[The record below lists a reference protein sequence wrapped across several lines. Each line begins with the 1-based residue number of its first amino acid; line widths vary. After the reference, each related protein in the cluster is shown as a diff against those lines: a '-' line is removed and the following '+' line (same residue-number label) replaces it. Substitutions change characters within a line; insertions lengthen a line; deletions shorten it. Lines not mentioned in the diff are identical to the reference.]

1 MNADGEDVAKSGGE
15 QVSVTAARAISSGLA
30 ATWRAQWMVFLFFG
44 CHLLLAAAVAA
55 PMHSAIATHLGR
67 SAVGE
72 ELARG
77 FSAAWLTDFQIA
89 SEAFLKGFSIAIV
102 YAGVLFLALNTA
114 LSAGAYEVF
123 AGGEDA
129 RLHAFGRGVGK
140 YFTRFVR
147 LALIASALYF
157 LVFWIWND
165 LAVRQLDRWFED
177 STREAWHFRIN
188 LIRVALLFVSA
199 MLVNVVLE
207 YARADIVARQREST
221 LAALGQ
227 AAGFV
232 LRNLPSVLFIQFGLG
247 SLTALTI
254 AAYAAFARY
263 FPQDSPATILLWFFV
278 AQVLFWLRW
287 LFRLSSWG
295 AALEYYRGRSGLA

>member
-1 MNADGEDVAKSGGE
+1 M
-15 QVSVTAARAISSGLA
+15 TAFRAISAGFG
-30 ATWRAQWMVFLFFG
+30 ATWRAKWMVFLFFA

-55 PMHSAIATHLGR
+55 PMHSAIADHLGR

-77 FSAAWLTDFQIA
+77 FSAAWLTEFQIA
-89 SEAFLKGFSIAIV
+89 YESFLKSFSIAIV
-102 YAGVLFLALNTA
+102 YAGILFLALNTV

-123 AGGEDA
+123 AGGEGA

-147 LALIASALYF
+147 LALIASVLYF
-157 LVFWIWND
+157 LAFWIWND
-165 LAVRQLDRWFED
+165 LAVRQLERWFQD
-177 STREAWHFRIN
+177 STREAWHFRLN
-188 LIRVALLFVSA
+188 LVRVGMLFASA
-199 MLVNVVLE
+199 MLVNLLVE
-207 YARADIVARQREST
+207 YTRADMVVRQRESM

-232 LRNLPSVLFIQFGLG
+232 FRRLPAVLAISLIPGL
-247 SLTALTI
+247 LNVLAI
-254 AAYAAFARY
+254 AAYAVFARY
-263 FPQDSPATILLWFFV
+263 FPQDRSATILLWFLV
-278 AQVLFWLRW
+278 AQALFWARW

-295 AALEYYRGRSGLA
+295 AALEYYRGRS

>member
-1 MNADGEDVAKSGGE
+1 M
-15 QVSVTAARAISSGLA
+15 TALRAISSGLA
-30 ATWRAQWMVFLFFG
+30 ATRRAQWMVFLFLG
-44 CHLLLAAAVAA
+44 CHLLLAVAVAA

-77 FSAAWLTDFQIA
+77 FSAAWLTEFQIA
-89 SEAFLKGFSIAIV
+89 NEAFLKGFSISIV
-102 YAGVLFLALNTA
+102 YAGILFLALNTV

-123 AGGEDA
+123 AGGEGA

-140 YFTRFVR
+140 YCTRFVR

-157 LVFWIWND
+157 AVFWLWND
-165 LAVRQLDRWFED
+165 VAVRRLDHWFAD
-177 STREAWHFRIN
+177 STREAWYFRLN
-188 LIRVALLFVSA
+188 LARVSLLFLSA
-199 MLVNVVLE
+199 TLVNLVVE
-207 YARADIVARQREST
+207 YTRADIVVRQREST

-232 LRNLPSVLFIQFGLG
+232 LRHLPAVLFIELGLG

-263 FPQDSPATILLWFFV
+263 FPQDGPAAILLWFLV
-278 AQVLFWLRW
+278 AQALFWLRW

-295 AALEYYRGRSGLA
+295 AVLEYYRSRSRPA

>member
-1 MNADGEDVAKSGGE
+1 M
-15 QVSVTAARAISSGLA
+15 TAFRAISSGLA
-30 ATWRAQWMVFLFFG
+30 ATWRAKWMVFLFYG

-55 PMHSAIATHLGR
+55 PMHSAIADHVGR

-72 ELARG
+72 ELARD
-77 FSAAWLTDFQIA
+77 FSAAWLTEFQIA
-89 SEAFLKGFSIAIV
+89 YEAFLKSFSIAIV
-102 YAGVLFLALNTA
+102 YAGVLFLALNTV

-123 AGGEDA
+123 AGGEGA
-129 RLHAFGRGVGK
+129 RLHAFGRGMGK

-165 LAVRQLDRWFED
+165 LAVRQLARWFED
-177 STREAWHFRIN
+177 STREVWHFRLN
-188 LIRVALLFVSA
+188 LVRVTLLLAFA
-199 MLVNVVLE
+199 MLVNLVLE
-207 YARADIVARQREST
+207 YARADIVVRQREST

-232 LRNLPSVLFIQFGLG
+232 LRHLPSVLFIELGLG

-254 AAYAAFARY
+254 TAYAVFARY
-263 FPQDSPATILLWFFV
+263 SPQDSPATILLWFFV
-278 AQVLFWLRW
+278 AQALFWLRW
-287 LFRLSSWG
+287 LFRLSSWS
-295 AALEYYRGRSGLA
+295 AALEYYRSHSRPA

>member
-1 MNADGEDVAKSGGE
+1 
-15 QVSVTAARAISSGLA
+15 
-30 ATWRAQWMVFLFFG
+30 MVFLFFG

-55 PMHSAIATHLGR
+55 PMHSAIADHVGR

-77 FSAAWLTDFQIA
+77 FSAAWLTEFQIA
-89 SEAFLKGFSIAIV
+89 YEAFLKSFSIAIV
-102 YAGVLFLALNTA
+102 YAGILFLALNTV

-123 AGGEDA
+123 AGGEGA

-157 LVFWIWND
+157 VVFWIWND
-165 LAVRQLDRWFED
+165 LAVGALERWFED
-177 STREAWHFRIN
+177 STREAWHFRLN
-188 LIRVALLFVSA
+188 LARAALLFASVT
-199 MLVNVVLE
+199 LVNLLVE
-207 YARADIVARQREST
+207 YARADIVVRQPEST

-227 AAGFV
+227 AAGFFLRRWPFV
-232 LRNLPSVLFIQFGLG
+232 LTIYLVLG
-247 SLTALTI
+247 SLTTLAL
-254 AAYAAFARY
+254 AGYALFARY
-263 FPQDSPATILLWFFV
+263 FPQDRAATILLWFVV
-278 AQVLFWLRW
+278 AQALFWLRW

-295 AALEYYRGRSGLA
+295 AALEYYRAHS